1 MENARSVETI
11 LSEDDD
17 DSVQLMTI
25 HAAKGLEFP
34 IAIIAGLPL
43 QARQENGVRVGYPPG
58 ADKPEVKIS
67 KDLQTNGFENWA
79 EAEQLFGH
87 DESIRNLY
95 VACTRARPPSD
106 FSPSQRITVSFRCKN
121 CYICLLKPRRA

>member
-43 QARQENGVRVGYPPG
+43 KARQENGVRVGYPPS
-58 ADKPEVKIS
+58 ADKPRWE
-67 KDLQTNGFENWA
+67 L
-79 EAEQLFGH
+79 
-87 DESIRNLY
+87 
-95 VACTRARPPSD
+95 AR
-106 FSPSQRITVSFRCKN
+106 IFRQ
-121 CYICLLKPRRA
+121 AA